1 MTTNILIA
9 IVTAYVATGNPC
21 ANGKMPR
28 VGITCAS
35 SDRTIPLGSKL
46 VMDGKTFIIEDRTNK
61 RFDIK
66 NHQRFDLFFPNKK
79 DAIEWGKQTK
89 CVKLTTKNK

>member
-1 MTTNILIA
+1 MITNIITA
-9 IVTAYVATGNPC
+9 IVTAYVATGHPC

-46 VMDGKTFIIEDRTNK
+46 VMDGKIFIIEDRTNK
-61 RFDIK
+61 RFKDG
-66 NHQRFDLFFPNKK
+66 RFDIFFPNRKS
-79 DAIEWGKQTK
+79 AIEWGKQTK
-89 CVKLTTKNK
+89 RVQIITTK

>member
-1 MTTNILIA
+1 MITNIITA
-9 IVTAYVATGNPC
+9 IVTAYIATGHPC

-35 SDRTIPLGSKL
+35 SDRTIPLGSFL

-61 RFDIK
+61 RFDIP
-66 NHQRFDLFFPNKK
+66 NHQRFDIFFSNKH
-79 DAIEWGKQTK
+79 DALVWGKQIKSVQIITQK
-89 CVKLTTKNK
+89 

>member
-1 MTTNILIA
+1 MITNIITA
-9 IVTAYVATGNPC
+9 IVTAYIATGNPC

-46 VMDGKTFIIEDRTNK
+46 VMDGKMFIIEDRTNK
-61 RFDIK
+61 RFSK
-66 NHQRFDLFFPNKK
+66 EERFDLFFPNRKS
-79 DAIEWGKQTK
+79 AIEWGKQTK
-89 CVKLTTKNK
+89 RVQIITQK